1 MSGVNAEPEPEEEWE
16 LVVLLERV
24 VPQTPAPH
32 DRMAQI
38 RRRVRRHR
46 RRRVAAGAAAALG
59 GLTAAAV
66 VAAALLQP
74 TDPAMPRGQRVVPAA
89 SPDRAMPA
97 PETPLPSPTPT
108 RSTDSAYDL
117 VSLDALSGLRLKLP
131 GSGWTSLVATA
142 PDGRVVGFVAAQ
154 PLKERAECTKQEVVA
169 YSVCPPVGK
178 VAVGGALIS
187 FRQVEKL
194 AGGSLPGRF
203 AVKGVAAAGDGCR
216 ALGGRRELTAWG
228 QDPDRPSAVGLV
240 VSACFD
246 RPAKGTVEGVIAG
259 LKGGFYTR
267 PSPGGSTLPGTSG

>member
-16 LVVLLERV
+16 LGVLLERV

-32 DRMAQI
+32 DRMTQI

-46 RRRVAAGAAAALG
+46 RRRVAVGAAAALG

-74 TDPAMPRGQRVVPAA
+74 TDPAMPRGQHVVPAA

-97 PETPLPSPTPT
+97 PGSPLPSPT

-142 PDGRVVGFVAAQ
+142 PDGRVVGFVGAQ
-154 PLKERAECTKQEVVA
+154 PLQERNECTKQEMVA

-187 FRQVEKL
+187 FRQVDKL
-194 AGGSLPGRF
+194 GGGSLPGRF
-203 AVKGVAAAGDGCR
+203 VVKGVADAGDGCR
-216 ALGGRRELTAWG
+216 ALGGGRELTAWG
-228 QDPDRPSAVGLV
+228 QAPDRSSAVGLV

-259 LKGGFYTR
+259 LKGGTYTAAL
-267 PSPGGSTLPGTSG
+267 PGGSTMPGTSG